1 LISSFQKNR
10 ISLILG
16 GILAF
21 SLVVSLFLFLYLN
34 HGWVERVLFFP
45 RYTDTVSGGETR
57 RLPKR
62 DTREEELMFFLE
74 EIILGPTNIEN
85 IPIVPEETELR
96 SVMFRD
102 QVLYLDLSED
112 ILFQTSGRP
121 LPLERRMALIK
132 RSVLFNFPWVKEIII
147 TINGEIPFEGPAD
160 LADNFREN

>member
-1 LISSFQKNR
+1 MISSFQKNR
-10 ISLILG
+10 ISLILA
-16 GILAF
+16 GILAC

-45 RYTDTVSGGETR
+45 RYADGVSGGETR

-62 DTREEELMFFLE
+62 DTREEELRYFLE

-85 IPIVPEETELR
+85 IPVVPEETELR
-96 SVMFRD
+96 TVVFRG

-112 ILFQTSGRP
+112 VLFQSSGRP
-121 LPLERRMALIK
+121 LPLERRMALIR